1 MKIDSNFANSINFIE
16 QKKSNSS
23 FDKSISKSSVDRFE
37 GRTLSSFCIEDI
49 NNSLGLLE
57 VANESLTDL
66 KQSSAY
72 LKKLTEKNLL
82 FPELS
87 SELNEEFESMIGK
100 VEDILDNTIYNQN
113 QIFYKTHEFNI
124 GGYSFKVN
132 LLEECCIEDF
142 SIEDKELVIR
152 FENSLYDLSLKIKH
166 TKDYLEVANFNKIA
180 SLNNERV
187 DSSFPNKISKDELK
201 GAHDENSLREKVD
214 YLLS

>member
-23 FDKSISKSSVDRFE
+23 LDKSISKSSVDRFE
-37 GRTLSSFCIEDI
+37 GRTLSSSFIEDT

-57 VANESLTDL
+57 VANESIIDL

-87 SELNEEFESMIGK
+87 SELNEEFESVVGK

-124 GGYSFKVN
+124 GGYSFKIN

-142 SIEDKELVIR
+142 SIEDKELVSR
-152 FENSLYDLSLKIKH
+152 FENSLHDLSLKIKDA
-166 TKDYLEVANFNKIA
+166 KDYLEVANFNKIA
-180 SLNNERV
+180 SLNNEKV
-187 DSSFPNKISKDELK
+187 DGFLPEGLSKEELK